1 MNRNKANVNRIR
13 HKIFPNIFMKTLID
27 GDGLFSS

>member
-13 HKIFPNIFMKTLID
+13 HKIPPNIFMETSIV
-27 GDGLFSS
+27 GDCLFYS